1 MPELPEV
8 ETTTRGLRKTIV
20 GLTIAA
26 VWTDL
31 NTTDKRKRD
40 TIADP
45 KYFPL
50 FKKEI
55 VGEKVLSVE
64 RRGKNILISLSRG
77 KTILIHMKMTGH
89 LLYGNYKKDAVS
101 RFIHFTATFSN
112 GEKLYFSDMRKFG
125 KITLLDTQTRNE
137 SKHLK
142 DLGPEPLLASF
153 TLKTLQERL
162 NKKPQGKIM
171 TVLMDQSV
179 LAGIGNIY
187 SDEVLWWV
195 GIHPERKVSN
205 VTQSEMAVTF
215 KAIKE
220 ILVKGIDF
228 GGDSMSD
235 YRNIHGLSGKFQLH
249 HNAYKRTGENCR
261 KKGCIGKI
269 IRKIIN
275 GRSGHYCNIHQK

>member
-153 TLKTLQERL
+153 TLK
-162 NKKPQGKIM
+162 
-171 TVLMDQSV
+171 
-179 LAGIGNIY
+179 
-187 SDEVLWWV
+187 
-195 GIHPERKVSN
+195 
-205 VTQSEMAVTF
+205 
-215 KAIKE
+215 
-220 ILVKGIDF
+220 
-228 GGDSMSD
+228 
-235 YRNIHGLSGKFQLH
+235 
-249 HNAYKRTGENCR
+249 
-261 KKGCIGKI
+261 
-269 IRKIIN
+269 
-275 GRSGHYCNIHQK
+275 